1 MEEFILFS
9 QISADEGEM
18 RKDGEMRSPFRP
30 RRLDLLAASV
40 CGQVEQTFPPSTIL
54 LSSVARPPLEIC
66 NGVFSSLFSM

>member
-40 CGQVEQTFPPSTIL
+40 CSQMDQTFPPTIL
-54 LSSVARPPLEIC
+54 RSRVARPPLEIC